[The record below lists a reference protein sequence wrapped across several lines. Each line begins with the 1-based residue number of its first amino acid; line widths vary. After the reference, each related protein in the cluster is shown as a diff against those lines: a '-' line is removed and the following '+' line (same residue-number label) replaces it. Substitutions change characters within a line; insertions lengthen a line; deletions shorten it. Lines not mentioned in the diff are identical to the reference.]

1 MRRWWLCGVTA
12 ALLLAGWIAPRPV
25 WAELPPTAQRVSVL
39 PDSEGTISE
48 VLIHYDADIGES
60 LDSVY
65 RDLFRVLPP
74 DVAATVIS
82 PSRDSTL
89 HFLNTWGPIALKNN
103 RSVNVLDLDMP
114 ISIWARDRVIA
125 RQDSALQ
132 SEMSPLTPEGWNS
145 YEECKTNELVLGDI
159 LSLVRL
165 TGPGARGRLR
175 VEGGNIVANRRH
187 VFLGSNVV
195 DENSDLADAD
205 EVHRDLL
212 QYLGRDFVLIGDAVG
227 AVPWVHIDMYLTPIS
242 DDLVLVGSVHLGE
255 ELAGLDCEQD
265 GDQGLPGIPLPQ
277 TCPADMFQQQ
287 LDEVADAVRRLGYK
301 VVRIP
306 ALADPQDGWM
316 ITYNNVLMEERLG
329 KRIVYMPTYAA
340 PTLDTAAA
348 AVYERLGF
356 EVRTIDV
363 SGIYESG
370 GALRCMVNV
379 VRRRQP
385 NHPLPQPGSVTA
397 SSTPQLRVRS
407 VGRVGE
413 VLRKNR
419 ARS

>member
-1 MRRWWLCGVTA
+1 
-12 ALLLAGWIAPRPV
+12 
-25 WAELPPTAQRVSVL
+25 VSVL
-39 PDSEGTISE
+39 PDSEGTIAE

-74 DVAATVIS
+74 DVAATIIS

-89 HFLNTWGPIALKNN
+89 HFLGTWGPIALKDN

-125 RQDSALQ
+125 RQDTAL
-132 SEMSPLTPEGWNS
+132 EEAMSPFTPEGWNT
-145 YEECKTNELVLGDI
+145 YDECKTNELVLGDI
-159 LSLVRL
+159 LSVVQL
-165 TGPGARGRLR
+165 TGSGLRGRLR

-212 QYLGRDFVLIGDAVG
+212 KYLGREFVLIGDAVG
-227 AVPWVHIDMYLTPIS
+227 AVPWVHIDMYLTPIN
-242 DDLVLVGSVHLGE
+242 DDLVLVGSVRLGE
-255 ELAGLDCEQD
+255 ELAGLNCEHD
-265 GDQGLPGIPLPQ
+265 GDDGLPGIPIPE
-277 TCPADMFQQQ
+277 TCPADMFEQQ

-301 VVRIP
+301 VIRIP
-306 ALADPQDGWM
+306 ALADPPAGWM

-340 PTLDTAAA
+340 PALDTAAA
-348 AVYERLGF
+348 AVYGRLGF

-363 SGIYESG
+363 SGIYNSG

-379 VRRRQP
+379 VRRRPP
-385 NHPLPQPGSVTA
+385 NHALPQPGLATA
-397 SSTPQLRVRS
+397 SSTPQLRVRD

-413 VLRKNR
+413 ALRRNR
-419 ARS
+419 QRS